1 MFWSLFTQWSLRP
14 TSPCGAK
21 IYTTSWSGRT
31 VSWFLGFVS
40 ELIFSHIT
48 GQIGTSHIR
57 LCSWYIFT
65 LMNQVDGSFFTSVLR
80 TAEVMWSDPPD
91 LQVDLS
97 AFSDPDDYYYLT
109 VTAVIGQNESES
121 APADGF
127 TYSYYMD
134 AATNQICAFRF

>member
-1 MFWSLFTQWSLRP
+1 
-14 TSPCGAK
+14 
-21 IYTTSWSGRT
+21 
-31 VSWFLGFVS
+31 
-40 ELIFSHIT
+40 
-48 GQIGTSHIR
+48 
-57 LCSWYIFT
+57 
-65 LMNQVDGSFFTSVLR
+65 MNQVDGSFFTSVLR